1 MVTWG
6 VVQSVTVGA
15 VTVRL
20 AGDTVD
26 VPIALQPDAVT
37 LATSDK
43 VAVAKLGGSWTI
55 VAVLE
60 DA

>member
-1 MVTWG
+1 MLTWG
-6 VVQSVTVGA
+6 VVQSLTP

-26 VPIALQPDAVT
+26 VPIALQPDGVT

-43 VAVAKLGGSWTI
+43 VACVRLGGSW
-55 VAVLE
+55 AVLVVL
-60 DA
+60 AAA